1 MKRHHTDLFSLFFGI
16 LFAAIAAWWIF
27 GTTANAA
34 RTAGWSAIGLLVI
47 LGIVGLVS
55 AVNRQG
61 TPSVSADP
69 VQPTDSVFATDV
81 TSGGDPFAAGPAPSA
96 GGTAEPEAEGRHAD
110 TMVLGEPEDPAS
122 DDTAVLPQA
131 DPTDGAATQPQP
143 RWGGEP
149 EGGPR

>member
-55 AVNRQG
+55 AINRQDS
-61 TPSVSADP
+61 PPIQSAD
-69 VQPTDSVFATDV
+69 SAFAGNV
-81 TSGGDPFAAGPAPSA
+81 TSGGDPFAAGRAPSA
-96 GGTAEPEAEGRHAD
+96 GVTTEPEAEGRHAG
-110 TMVLGEPEDPAS
+110 TMVLGEPEDPAPG
-122 DDTAVLPQA
+122 DTAVLPTA
-131 DPTDGAATQPQP
+131 DPTADHTDGADTQPQP

-149 EGGPR
+149 EGGTR